1 MSKGK
6 PYRTRVVDGYEILV
20 GRSDDDNDY
29 LTFKV
34 AKGRD
39 LWLHVG
45 GGTPGSH
52 VVVKNPSGK
61 DVPREVL
68 EAAAQLAAWYS
79 KARGAPR
86 GEVHWCKQAD
96 VSKPKGA
103 PRGQVQIK
111 RFKKIKVV
119 PSNLED

>member
-79 KARGAPR
+79 KATLQP
-86 GEVHWCKQAD
+86 VHA
-96 VSKPKGA
+96 
-103 PRGQVQIK
+103 
-111 RFKKIKVV
+111 
-119 PSNLED
+119 